1 MTAIPMFEIEFTKEG
16 RLFDTRQTDAVVD
29 ALPQFSDLIVFSHGW
44 NNDMADARAL
54 SHDFLQKVEEVF
66 DEGIVPEVQGRTFS
80 AIIVLWPSK
89 KFTDEELIPGGGASL
104 NEDLR
109 PVERILEELKNDP
122 NRLGQQD
129 VSEVRKKLVDQAKA
143 LLPQLKVDAA
153 ARRDYVFLLRALVSP
168 TEAHA
173 DDGSLEFFTR
183 KPEEIFNA
191 MSAAVAAPIGPGAG
205 GTTSLGGG
213 GAAGLKDIV
222 DGIVGAA
229 RRLANFATYYQMK
242 ERAGLVGRTGLNQ
255 VLRRLRKQKPAL
267 RLHLIGHSFGARL
280 VTAAADALDANTGAV
295 TLALVQG
302 AYSHNGLA
310 QKFDGQNDGF
320 FRKLITEKRVSG
332 PIIIT
337 HTKNDWLSGSSRI
350 SNTMTAAF
358 GDENDPYGGLG
369 RNGAQRT
376 PEAKRL
382 AQALADLTDE
392 QPGPYNFVAGKIYNL
407 KADQFIK
414 GHSDIGKHQ
423 VAYAVLK
430 AAGQV

>member
-267 RLHLIGHSFGARL
+267 RLHPDRAQLRRAAGHGGGGRAGRQYRRSDVGAGARRL
-280 VTAAADALDANTGAV
+280 
-295 TLALVQG
+295 
-302 AYSHNGLA
+302 LA
-310 QKFDGQNDGF
+310 QRPGAEVRWPERWIFSQAHH
-320 FRKLITEKRVSG
+320 REAR
-332 PIIIT
+332 
-337 HTKNDWLSGSSRI
+337 
-350 SNTMTAAF
+350 
-358 GDENDPYGGLG
+358 LG
-369 RNGAQRT
+369 TDHHHAH
-376 PEAKRL
+376 EKRL
-382 AQALADLTDE
+382 AV
-392 QPGPYNFVAGKIYNL
+392 GI
-407 KADQFIK
+407 
-414 GHSDIGKHQ
+414 
-423 VAYAVLK
+423 VAYIEHDGCRVRRRERSVRGARAQRR
-430 AAGQV
+430 AAHAGSQGVGAGLGGPHR